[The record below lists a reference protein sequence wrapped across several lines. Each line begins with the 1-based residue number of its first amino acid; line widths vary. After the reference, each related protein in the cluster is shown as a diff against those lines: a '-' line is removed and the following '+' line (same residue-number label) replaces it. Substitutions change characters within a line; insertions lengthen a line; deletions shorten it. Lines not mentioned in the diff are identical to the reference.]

1 MMVVMLLAEANTQ
14 VTNIPMMDPQYVPE
28 ENIRDISTL
37 MMVVMLPQDGK
48 AVNEKYKSLFKL
60 NQSQWSSL

>member
-1 MMVVMLLAEANTQ
+1 
-14 VTNIPMMDPQYVPE
+14 
-28 ENIRDISTL
+28 

-60 NQSQWSSL
+60 NQ